1 MVRLLLDLSCRDSGT
16 ASREE
21 IAMIE
26 RRSILVAAVIIAL
39 LAFALPAS
47 TLALSESGETKS
59 SNIPQAELPKPLVI
73 PPEDRK
79 RENPVPRVPEAI
91 ESGGA
96 LFASQC
102 AMCHGEN
109 GKGRGDLALSLKMK
123 VPDLADPKLQKTR
136 TDGDFFYIISQG
148 HGQMPGETRLA
159 ENSRW
164 EMIRFI
170 RTLKP

>member
-1 MVRLLLDLSCRDSGT
+1 
-16 ASREE
+16 
-21 IAMIE
+21 MIE
-26 RRSILVAAVIIAL
+26 RRSILVAVVMIAL

-47 TLALSESGETKS
+47 IAAASESSETES

-73 PPEDRK
+73 PPEARK
-79 RENPVPRVPEAI
+79 RENPVPQVREAI

-96 LFASQC
+96 LFNSQC

-109 GKGRGDLALSLKMK
+109 GKGRGDLAVSLKMK
-123 VPDLADPKLQKTR
+123 VPDLTDPKLQKKR
-136 TDGDFFYIISQG
+136 TDGDFFYIISTG

-164 EMIRFI
+164 EMIHFI
-170 RTLKP
+170 RALKP